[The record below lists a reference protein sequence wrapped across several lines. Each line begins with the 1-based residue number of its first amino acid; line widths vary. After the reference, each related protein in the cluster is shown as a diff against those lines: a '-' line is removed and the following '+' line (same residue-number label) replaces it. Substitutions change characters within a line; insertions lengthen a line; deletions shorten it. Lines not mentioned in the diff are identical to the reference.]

1 MHLNRD
7 GRSSIEGAKV
17 KINLLLNGAIPL
29 FYMQDISKTKE
40 ENQKRKRKKITTKK
54 ILISTK

>member
-7 GRSSIEGAKV
+7 GISSTEGAKV

-29 FYMQDISKTKE
+29 FYMQDLSKE
-40 ENQKRKRKKITTKK
+40 ENQKRKREKINYKEN
-54 ILISTK
+54 SN